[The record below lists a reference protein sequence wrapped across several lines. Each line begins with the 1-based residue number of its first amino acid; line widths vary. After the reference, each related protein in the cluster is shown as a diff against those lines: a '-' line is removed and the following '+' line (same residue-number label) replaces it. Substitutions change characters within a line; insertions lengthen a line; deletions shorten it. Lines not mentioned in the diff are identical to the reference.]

1 MPWKQTDPMLERVEF
16 IATYRSGHYSM
27 TELCDRFEVSR
38 PTAYKWVERFE
49 AEGIDG
55 LKERSRAPH
64 TSPHR
69 TPDAVVDLVVE
80 TREKHIDWGPITII
94 DYLRPRHPQYRMPA
108 ASTAGEIL
116 KRAGLLE
123 PKPPK
128 KRSTHAGSPSME
140 TSAPNQIWSA
150 DYKGE
155 FRLCNGRY
163 CYPLTISD
171 GHSRLL
177 LGCQGLYSTEL
188 SLAWP
193 VFERVFDNFGI
204 PESIRTD
211 NGSPFASTGLGGLSR
226 LNVWWTKLG
235 IIHQR
240 IKPGRPQ
247 QNGRHERM
255 HRTLKAAVTRP
266 REFDLAAQQVRLDAF
281 TEEYNNI
288 RPHRALGGV
297 TPASAYQRSS
307 RSMPDRLAAPD
318 YPGHWEIRRVSGRG
332 RVKFKGNLIF
342 LSTALVSENV
352 AFDEIEDGLW
362 SVFYYDKLL
371 ARFDEQTK
379 TLI

>member
-1 MPWKQTDPMLERVEF
+1 
-16 IATYRSGHYSM
+16 M

-49 AEGIDG
+49 AEGLDG

-64 TSPHR
+64 SSPHR
-69 TPDAVVDLVVE
+69 TPDAIVDLVVK

-94 DYLRPRHPQYRMPA
+94 DYLRPRYPQYRMPV

-123 PKPPK
+123 PKPRK
-128 KRSTHAGSPSME
+128 KRSTHLGSASMK

-155 FRLCNGRY
+155 FRLRNGRY

-188 SLAWP
+188 SLARP

-204 PESIRTD
+204 PEAIRTD
-211 NGSPFASTGLGGLSR
+211 NGAPFASTGLCGLSR

-235 IIHQR
+235 IVHQR

-266 REFDLAAQQVRLDAF
+266 REFDLAAQQERLDAF
-281 TEEYNNI
+281 TDEYNNI

-297 TPASAYQRSS
+297 TPASLYQRSS
-307 RSMPDRLAAPD
+307 RSMPDLLARPD
-318 YPGHWEIRRVSGRG
+318 YPKHWEIRRVSGRG
-332 RVKFKGNLIF
+332 RIKFKGNLIF
-342 LSTALVSENV
+342 LSTALVSEDV

-362 SVFYYDKLL
+362 SVFHYDKLL